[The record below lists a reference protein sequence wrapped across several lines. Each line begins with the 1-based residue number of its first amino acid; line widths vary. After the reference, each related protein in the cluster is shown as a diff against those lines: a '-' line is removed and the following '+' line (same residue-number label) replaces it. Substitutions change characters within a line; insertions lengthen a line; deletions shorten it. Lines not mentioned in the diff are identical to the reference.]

1 VPFTPAHAAA
11 VLPLRRTRLVLS
23 AMLIGS
29 FAPDFEYFLNMA
41 PHGQFGH
48 TLAGMFLFS
57 LPVALVVLW
66 LFHRWMK
73 PLVAYMAP
81 RALRARLA
89 PYLAPFPFAPRR
101 RFLLIALS
109 ALAGIAT
116 HIAWDSFTHPG
127 MPLVQHWAAL
137 RALHRVPLLGV
148 HQTCRIL
155 QLISTFAGLAVLCG
169 WAARWYDRAEV
180 VALPPEP
187 RWELRRVALWL
198 GLPLGAAVCAALRVW
213 VRNGGHWGHFGYS
226 LMVFVVSWIAFL
238 WWWMVVAGYFADSA
252 GELNRRSQGVNA
264 ALTVAPDTDE

>member
-1 VPFTPAHAAA
+1 MV
-11 VLPLRRTRLVLS
+11 
-23 AMLIGS
+23 MGS

-41 PHGQFGH
+41 PHGQFSH

-57 LPVALVVLW
+57 LPAALVALW
-66 LFHRWMK
+66 LFHRCVK
-73 PLVAYMAP
+73 PLAAYMAP
-81 RALRARLA
+81 RGLRARLA
-89 PYLAPFPFAPRR
+89 PYLGPFRFAPGG
-101 RFLLIALS
+101 RFLLVALS

-116 HIAWDSFTHPG
+116 HIVWDSFTHPG

-137 RALHRVPLLGV
+137 RAMHAVPLLGV

-155 QLISTFAGLAVLCG
+155 QMISTVAGIAALCG
-169 WAARWYDRAEV
+169 WFARWYVRAEV

-213 VRNGGHWGHFGYS
+213 VRNGGHWHHFGYS

-252 GELNRRSQGVNA
+252 GELNRHLQGVNA
-264 ALTVAPDTDE
+264 VLTAAPDTDE

>member
-1 VPFTPAHAAA
+1 
-11 VLPLRRTRLVLS
+11 
-23 AMLIGS
+23 
-29 FAPDFEYFLNMA
+29 
-41 PHGQFGH
+41 
-48 TLAGMFLFS
+48 MFLFS

-66 LFHRWMK
+66 LFHRWVK

-187 RWELRRVALWL
+187 QWELRRAALWL